1 LLQRIIDGSKYLYVF
16 ANDRSF
22 LMSIKKAASALLL
35 LGLCWMGGCA
45 TMGEDSSPDAG
56 PNASQSQQGP
66 NDAEITSAVKA
77 ALKEDDLLATSDI
90 TVTAEQG
97 VVTLSGSV
105 PNALAY
111 NRAISVARRVPGVQP
126 PVVAA
131 NLIYP

>member
-1 LLQRIIDGSKYLYVF
+1 MR
-16 ANDRSF
+16 
-22 LMSIKKAASALLL
+22 IKKAAHVLLL
-35 LGLCWMGGCA
+35 LSLCWMAGCA
-45 TMGEDSSPDAG
+45 TTTKDSTSETG
-56 PNASQSQQGP
+56 SSASQARQGSS
-66 NDAEITSAVKA
+66 DAEITSAVKA
-77 ALKEDDLLATSDI
+77 ALQKDDLLASSDI

-131 NLIYP
+131 NLVYP

>member
-1 LLQRIIDGSKYLYVF
+1 
-16 ANDRSF
+16 
-22 LMSIKKAASALLL
+22 MSIKKAAHALLL
-35 LGLCWMGGCA
+35 LSLCWMAGCA
-45 TMGEDSSPDAG
+45 TITEDSASETG
-56 PNASQSQQGP
+56 PSTSQAKQGSS
-66 NDAEITSAVKA
+66 DAEITSAVKA
-77 ALKEDDLLATSDI
+77 AFQKDDLLASSDI

-131 NLIYP
+131 NLVYP